1 MESDKPSSLKTYLGD
16 SVYADIENGM
26 VKLTTE
32 NGFGAS
38 NTVYMEPVVVANF
51 ERWLAKLRETKK

>member
-1 MESDKPSSLKTYLGD
+1 MDDDKKSTLKTYLGD

-32 NGFGAS
+32 NGLGAS
-38 NTVYMEPVVVANF
+38 NTIYMEREVTNNF
-51 ERWLAKLRETKK
+51 ERWLARLTEMKK